1 MLFRLPPHNIAGFV
15 NINAEFFEIRSMLLW
30 QSMVCLISL
39 SFFSRS
45 FLQYFNVV

>member
-1 MLFRLPPHNIAGFV
+1 MLFRLPPYNIARLV
-15 NINAEFFEIRSMLLW
+15 NINAELFEIRSILLW

-39 SFFSRS
+39 SFFPRS